1 MRADAGVGG
10 CTRGHAYGHLDGPLC
25 GGRVGGHVGIGGHVG
40 MWACGH
46 VGVWACGHTW
56 KACSRRCAWYSFCIC
71 CSLARCSIS
80 SEIATRSSSSALET
94 RTVSE
99 VSAPPSASL
108 RDERSRE
115 AVPSP
120 SISNMKIWPSSLAV
134 KRGGSVCVWACAGMG
149 VGMGVGGMGMGVGM
163 GGHGHVHACT

>member
-1 MRADAGVGG
+1 M
-10 CTRGHAYGHLDGPLC
+10 
-25 GGRVGGHVGIGGHVG
+25 
-40 MWACGH
+40 
-46 VGVWACGHTW
+46 
-56 KACSRRCAWYSFCIC
+56 
-71 CSLARCSIS
+71 
-80 SEIATRSSSSALET
+80 
-94 RTVSE
+94 SE

-149 VGMGVGGMGMGVGM
+149 
-163 GGHGHVHACT
+163 GHVRACAGMCRYGWQARLHVGCDGAEATGVQTRT